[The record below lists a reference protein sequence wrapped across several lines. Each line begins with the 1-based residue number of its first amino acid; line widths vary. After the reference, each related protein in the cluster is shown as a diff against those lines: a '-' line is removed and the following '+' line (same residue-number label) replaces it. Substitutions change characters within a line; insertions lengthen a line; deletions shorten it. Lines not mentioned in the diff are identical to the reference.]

1 MDNPKKPLNFIEQV
15 NLQLNN
21 YSLQKILQLE
31 TQQPHNPQ

>member
-15 NLQLNN
+15 NQQLNT

-31 TQQPHNPQ
+31 TQQPHNQQ